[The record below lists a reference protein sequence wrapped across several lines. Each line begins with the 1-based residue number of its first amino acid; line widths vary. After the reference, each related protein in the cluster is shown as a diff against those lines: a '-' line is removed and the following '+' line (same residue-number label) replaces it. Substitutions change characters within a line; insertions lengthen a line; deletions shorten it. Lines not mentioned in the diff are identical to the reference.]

1 MTTQHNTAQLGATPR
16 SGAPHH
22 LVPVEAPEP
31 GADDRSAADRLWT
44 LEQQEAIRRQ
54 LVPPGAKVTAA
65 DIALFGEV
73 CVRTRLDCFL
83 KQIYLIPTR
92 EGPRIHI
99 GIEGHRLIAARAGLD
114 STDGPWWC
122 GRDGVWHDVW
132 LEQEPPFAA
141 KYGVRSKGSRGT
153 IYAVALYREFKGNGP
168 NWTER
173 PAHMLALVAER
184 HALRKAF
191 QAEFAGVSRAVRDHG
206 AFEATGRLATQE
218 PRDELEPDGWDTPP
232 ERLVDEETG
241 EILETGS
248 LEDHREPAGAPT
260 RDEALARYREA
271 ARRARALRL
280 AFDVPNRSAS
290 TGELVDAT
298 VALEDRIAEAER
310 AGVPVDRASG
320 GR

>member
-1 MTTQHNTAQLGATPR
+1 MTTQRN
-16 SGAPHH
+16 H
-22 LVPVEAPEP
+22 LVPVDQ
-31 GADDRSAADRLWT
+31 ADDRSAADRLWT

-73 CVRTRLDCFL
+73 CARTRLDPFL
-83 KQIYLIPTR
+83 KQIYVLPTR
-92 EGPRIHI
+92 DGPRIHI
-99 GIEGHRLIAARAGLD
+99 GIEGHRLLAARAGLD
-114 STDGPWWC
+114 STDGPLWC

-141 KYGVRSKGSRGT
+141 KYGVRRKGSRGT
-153 IYAVALYREFKGNGP
+153 IYAVALYREFKGSGP

-191 QAEFAGVSRAVRDHG
+191 QAEFAGVARTVRDHG
-206 AFEATGRLATQE
+206 GEVAGQE
-218 PRDELEPDGWDTPP
+218 PQDEPELEGWEAPHG
-232 ERLVDEETG
+232 RLVDQDTG
-241 EILETGS
+241 EILDAALPDDVDVVS
-248 LEDHREPAGAPT
+248 GAPT
-260 RDEALARYREA
+260 RDEALARYRDA

-280 AFDVPNRSAS
+280 AFEVPTRSAS

-298 VALEDRIAEAER
+298 VALDDRIAEAEP
-310 AGVPVDRASG
+310 AGVPVDRSG
-320 GR
+320 GVGPVGGR